1 MNVFDLFAKLTLD
14 TSDFDKQVENASNS
28 FDDLGDAAAATAAY
42 FETAR
47 WAF

>member
-14 TSDFDKQVENASNS
+14 TSDFDKQVTGASKS
-28 FDDLGDAAAATAAY
+28 FDDLGDAAAGTAAY